1 MVWHHRAFFEVEAL
15 SEEKI
20 ERLLKDLERARELLR
35 SAERRLSE
43 NYDH

>member
-1 MVWHHRAFFEVEAL
+1 ML

-20 ERLLKDLERARELLR
+20 ERLLKDLEKARELLR

-43 NYDH
+43 NYDP